1 MKKYYAVAEGYHTG
15 VFNTWEECERE
26 TKGYSGARFK
36 RLGTKDAAKK
46 WLAENIGDNKKENI
60 KASSKY
66 YAVAVGR
73 QVGVF
78 STWEECRS
86 SVDGYSGA
94 IFKGVTNEQEAC
106 VWLENQK

>member
-1 MKKYYAVAEGYHTG
+1 MGHKIVLRKLFFTQTILH
-15 VFNTWEECERE
+15 
-26 TKGYSGARFK
+26 SLK
-36 RLGTKDAAKK
+36 R
-46 WLAENIGDNKKENI
+46 LAENIGDNKKENI

-73 QVGVF
+73 QVGGF

-94 IFKGVTNEQEAC
+94 IFKGFTNEQEAC